1 MENKISN
8 PMPEEKYQRVQKLI
22 DALYEELD
30 TVVLPL
36 SEDDKK
42 EMQRLGAKTMEFVR
56 NSVKHAKLT
65 PELVPSYIDVK
76 EMEKD
81 LLTTEQMRDISLRME
96 KLSNLVGDTYV
107 LAGSELYDNS
117 LIFYHSVKGGV
128 KANIPGAEEAY
139 EDLSVRFPGRPSKA
153 GEEQEP
159 AV

>member
-8 PMPEEKYQRVQKLI
+8 PMPEDKFQRVQKLI

-42 EMQRLGAKTMEFVR
+42 ERQKLGAKTMEFVR
-56 NSVKHAKLT
+56 NTVKHAKLT
-65 PELVPSYIDVK
+65 PELVPSYIDAE

-81 LLTTEQMRDISLRME
+81 LITTEQMRNIFLRLE
-96 KLSNLVGDTYV
+96 KLKNLVEDTYTI
-107 LAGSELYDNS
+107 AGSELYDGS
-117 LIFYHSVKGGV
+117 LLFYHSVKGGIR
-128 KANIPGAEEAY
+128 ANIPGAEEAY

-159 AV
+159 AE

>member
-1 MENKISN
+1 MENRVTN
-8 PMPEEKYQRVQKLI
+8 PMSVEKYQKIRKLI
-22 DALYEELD
+22 DELYKEMD
-30 TVVLPL
+30 GVVVPL
-36 SEDDKK
+36 SEEDKK

-56 NSVKHAKLT
+56 NTVKHAKLT
-65 PELVPSYIDVK
+65 PELVPSFIDVK

-81 LLTTEQMRDISLRME
+81 LLTTEQMRDISLSLE

-128 KANIPGAEEAY
+128 RANIPGAEEAY

-159 AV
+159 AE

>member
-1 MENKISN
+1 MENKVTN

-65 PELVPSYIDVK
+65 PELVPSYIDVN

-81 LLTTEQMRDISLRME
+81 LITTEQMRDISLRLE

-107 LAGSELYDNS
+107 LAGSELYDSS

-128 KANIPGAEEAY
+128 RANIPGAEEAY

-153 GEEQEP
+153 SEEEEP
-159 AV
+159 AE